1 MSRHSKIRSRRLRT
15 KKRAIVS
22 KDKAPD
28 IYPVKSSPT
37 DEVLH
42 LQNTA
47 GNETVQR
54 MFDSGIIQP
63 KLKIGQPGDKYELE
77 ADRMAEQVMRMPD
90 SVCPGCTEKKEESI
104 QSAVENSATM
114 EMSPDVESGINSLK
128 GSGQPL
134 SEATRNYFEPRFGY
148 DFSAVRIHTGNE
160 ANDTAK
166 LINARSFT
174 FGNDIVF
181 GTSNYSPKTSEGK
194 KLLAHEL
201 THVIQQSSKTKFFNI
216 RQIKRSNLKTSSVVQ
231 RQEKKETDSFKG
243 SWCLPHKVQSG
254 NLLGQIF
261 FPTNEYAVYEKHAVD
276 ALAKYVD
283 AVKKCLPKDQKT
295 WVTFAGFADRRGSS
309 EYNYDL
315 ALKRALSCKGYVDS
329 NLYSYSTSVNSN
341 AISLGRQPGPGLKD
355 SELAGYRR
363 VDIIGPAIPKCKK
376 TKPSKSNWIC
386 GPDVTKA
393 LADAVSKIK
402 RKYASWSRWERFQAC
417 DDLIAPDIGRVAWDI
432 VEMYDKR
439 WVNKPPYSPPCVAPN
454 CPGIGNQESRP
465 ECCSNS
471 VTVNNMCF
479 YAGSPNY
486 VSFGI
491 MCKCCGY
498 SKSFMLAMIDA
509 WKGPVPYVRG
519 AASNWV
525 PSRDWAEIGYDGWSG
540 GSVSARTTKLICDPC
555 GKKYVGPPFMVRW
568 SPHGT
573 F

>member
-28 IYPVKSSPT
+28 VYPVKSSPT

-231 RQEKKETDSFKG
+231 RQEKKE
-243 SWCLPHKVQSG
+243 
-254 NLLGQIF
+254 
-261 FPTNEYAVYEKHAVD
+261 
-276 ALAKYVD
+276 
-283 AVKKCLPKDQKT
+283 
-295 WVTFAGFADRRGSS
+295 
-309 EYNYDL
+309 
-315 ALKRALSCKGYVDS
+315 
-329 NLYSYSTSVNSN
+329 
-341 AISLGRQPGPGLKD
+341 
-355 SELAGYRR
+355 
-363 VDIIGPAIPKCKK
+363 
-376 TKPSKSNWIC
+376 
-386 GPDVTKA
+386 
-393 LADAVSKIK
+393 
-402 RKYASWSRWERFQAC
+402 
-417 DDLIAPDIGRVAWDI
+417 
-432 VEMYDKR
+432 
-439 WVNKPPYSPPCVAPN
+439 
-454 CPGIGNQESRP
+454 
-465 ECCSNS
+465 
-471 VTVNNMCF
+471 
-479 YAGSPNY
+479 
-486 VSFGI
+486 
-491 MCKCCGY
+491 
-498 SKSFMLAMIDA
+498 
-509 WKGPVPYVRG
+509 
-519 AASNWV
+519 
-525 PSRDWAEIGYDGWSG
+525 
-540 GSVSARTTKLICDPC
+540 
-555 GKKYVGPPFMVRW
+555 
-568 SPHGT
+568 
-573 F
+573 